1 MAVMTKYDPGIPS
14 WVDLGTPDPAEASR
28 FYSDLFGWTIEEGP
42 PEFGGYRMCLLDG
55 QARRWARTA
64 DERRHATVS
73 GRRTSASPAP
83 TRSLQ
88 PSPRT
93 AAAIIVAPMD
103 VIDVGRMAVAADP
116 AGAVFSIWQPGT
128 HPGAGIVNEP
138 NTWSWSELNT
148 RDPQRSVEFYG
159 AVFGWEAHL
168 VPGARVINAT
178 PANYTEFHLADRR
191 IAGMLPMVGD
201 SWPADMPTQWVVYF
215 AVEDCEAAVA
225 KVEALGGTVMMPPTV
240 IPPWDVRG
248 GQGSTRCGVQ
258 RHRLAPARGV
268 IESIATIRPGLV
280 NTWLNTVMPCADVS
294 EQ

>member
-1 MAVMTKYDPGIPS
+1 MAEMTKYEPGVPS

-28 FYSDLFGWTIEEGP
+28 FYSDLFRWTIEEGP

-55 QARRWARTA
+55 KPVAGLGPQANTDMPPYWTTYVTVADA
-64 DERRHATVS
+64 DEI
-73 GRRTSASPAP
+73 
-83 TRSLQ
+83 
-88 PSPRT
+88 
-93 AAAIIVAPMD
+93 AAAITEDGGTIIVAPLDVMD
-103 VIDVGRMAVAADP
+103 AGRMAVAADP

-128 HPGAGIVNEP
+128 HPGAAIVNEP

-148 RDPQRSVEFYG
+148 RDPQRSVEYYG

-168 VPGARVINAT
+168 VPAGEGDDNAT

-240 IPPWDVRG
+240 IPVGTFAVVKDP
-248 GQGSTRCGVQ
+248 QGAVFNVIA
-258 RHRLAPARGV
+258 LAA
-268 IESIATIRPGLV
+268 L
-280 NTWLNTVMPCADVS
+280 D
-294 EQ
+294 